1 MSLDIFTMTT
11 FTTPTFEG
19 ISPAF
24 YMLFFV
30 ASIVGGL
37 VGSLSGGAGMITMPL
52 LLVSG
57 NPLQALA
64 TNKLQA
70 CVGSFTSA
78 VHYYHQG
85 LVDMKESRAVM
96 IVAML
101 FGALGAILVQFV
113 EVALLSK
120 ILPFVMIAVGAYFLL
135 SPNISEEDR
144 AQNPHK
150 IFLFASM
157 AGASLYGGL
166 LGIGIGSFVLA
177 LLVSIGGYGLSKAL
191 AHSRWV
197 VFSINI
203 ASTLFFVLGGNVLWV
218 LGSIMC
224 VGQIIGATLGARL
237 AIKHGAKIIRPIVIC
252 ISFALSVQLLVREF
266 F

>member
-1 MSLDIFTMTT
+1 MSLDLFTMA
-11 FTTPTFEG
+11 TFEG
-19 ISPAF
+19 IALYF
-24 YMLFFV
+24 YPLFFI
-30 ASIVGGL
+30 ASIVGGV

-57 NPLQALA
+57 LNPLQALA

-70 CVGSFTSA
+70 CVGSFVSA
-78 VHYYHQG
+78 AHYYHQG
-85 LVDMKESRAVM
+85 LVDMKESRTL
-96 IVAML
+96 ML
-101 FGALGAILVQFV
+101 IATFFGAMGAILVQFV
-113 EVALLSK
+113 EIALLSK

-135 SPNISEEDR
+135 SPNISDKDR
-144 AQNPHK
+144 AKNPHK
-150 IFLFASM
+150 IFLFISIVV
-157 AGASLYGGL
+157 AGLYGGF

-203 ASTLFFVLGGNVLWV
+203 SSTLFFILGGNVLWI
-218 LGSIMC
+218 LGIIMC
-224 VGQIIGATLGARL
+224 VGQSIGASLGARL
-237 AIKHGAKIIRPIVIC
+237 AIKHGARIIRPIVIC
-252 ISFALSVQLLVREF
+252 VCFVLSTQLLIKEF

>member
-1 MSLDIFTMTT
+1 MSLDL

-57 NPLQALA
+57 LNPLQALA

-157 AGASLYGGL
+157 AGRAYMEGFWA
-166 LGIGIGSFVLA
+166 LGLA
-177 LLVSIGGYGLSKAL
+177 LLS
-191 AHSRWV
+191 
-197 VFSINI
+197 
-203 ASTLFFVLGGNVLWV
+203 
-218 LGSIMC
+218 
-224 VGQIIGATLGARL
+224 
-237 AIKHGAKIIRPIVIC
+237 
-252 ISFALSVQLLVREF
+252 
-266 F
+266 